1 MSHDS
6 PAGKGA
12 ITDSQGRR
20 ISRDVAGELEIAQC
34 RVQSAVV
41 ADRMWRHLFTEED
54 RQRLGGDLQ
63 ACWSGLGTIHMWM
76 QARKVAVEQAVIDVA
91 HGLGMMSKE
100 TVDFLRKELDLE
112 SADATPPSDRPI
124 WREDTGE
131 LWFDGRVI
139 RRIRVMREPSNIQ
152 LLLDAFEAAGWPARI
167 DNILPEG
174 QEQLHQTLRSLRR
187 SLEKIRFRSQEGGAA
202 ILWERL

>member
-1 MSHDS
+1 
-6 PAGKGA
+6 
-12 ITDSQGRR
+12 
-20 ISRDVAGELEIAQC
+20 
-34 RVQSAVV
+34 
-41 ADRMWRHLFTEED
+41 
-54 RQRLGGDLQ
+54 
-63 ACWSGLGTIHMWM
+63 M
-76 QARKVAVEQAVIDVA
+76 QARKVSVEQAVIEVA
-91 HGLGMMSKE
+91 DGLDMMSEKKANW
-100 TVDFLRKELDLE
+100 LRRELDLE
-112 SADATPPSDRPI
+112 APESTPPSDRPI